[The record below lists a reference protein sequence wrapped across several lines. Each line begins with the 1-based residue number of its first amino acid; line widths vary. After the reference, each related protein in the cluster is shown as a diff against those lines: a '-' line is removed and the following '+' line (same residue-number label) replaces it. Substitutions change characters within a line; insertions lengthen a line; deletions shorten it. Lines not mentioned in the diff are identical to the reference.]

1 MLEKVALFANCQQL
15 NFAYELLSQYFHI
28 MYKFKDLP
36 VEKSNNCL
44 TDSISMKGMYFSNVE
59 TTPAT
64 SGLEDINC

>member
-1 MLEKVALFANCQQL
+1 
-15 NFAYELLSQYFHI
+15 
-28 MYKFKDLP
+28 MYKFKVLP

-44 TDSISMKGMYFSNVE
+44 TDSISMKGMYFSKVE